1 MSRNNSKLT
10 KRIFLSPPHMGG
22 QEMRFVKK
30 AFDSNFIAP
39 LGPMVDAFE
48 QDFAEVVGINHCVAL
63 SSGTAAMHQ

>member
-1 MSRNNSKLT
+1 
-10 KRIFLSPPHMGG
+10 MGG